1 MSFTDVGLNAAGC
14 VGVAIEDTY
23 GEYKAPTKFIPVRS
37 ETLEVMQE
45 VIERRVIR
53 KLAGLVGVVQGNMHV
68 EGDVEIEVLD
78 DTIVYF
84 LAAARTTVE
93 KTGGPTDWEYSFIP
107 AHQALPD
114 SSLSITV
121 VRNDEVFGFVGCITG
136 TMAFSFDEGM
146 LIATLSIVGANEAEE
161 AMPTNI
167 VWPDTVPFG
176 PGNYTLEI
184 PVSTVVEDTDMDMSI
199 TIEDNATP
207 EFRLAGDHGAEFARF
222 GERSITMSLTRDFTS
237 RADFDSFKNVT
248 SQSMNLKAERSGT
261 NFIEFDFPVTIKT
274 SYSVGLAAQGD
285 LTRGAIEYVG
295 VSGPTVEYTITVGTQ
310 EDVDIGGS

>member
-1 MSFTDVGLNAAGC
+1 MSVTDVGLNAAGC

-23 GEYKAPTKFIPVRS
+23 GEYKAPTKFVPVRS

-84 LAAARTTVE
+84 LAAARATVE
-93 KTGGPTDWEYSFIP
+93 KTGGPTDFEYAFVP

-114 SSLSITV
+114 NSLSITV
-121 VRNDEVFGFVGCITG
+121 VRNDEVFGFVGCIVG
-136 TMAFSFDEGM
+136 NMEFSFDEGM
-146 LIATLSIVGANEAEE
+146 LIATLSIVGINEAEQGT
-161 AMPTNI
+161 PSPI

-184 PVSTVVEDTDMDMSI
+184 PISTEVIDTDMDMSI
-199 TIEDNATP
+199 SIEDNATP
-207 EFRLAGDHGAEFARF
+207 EFRLEGDHGATFARF
-222 GERSITMSLTRDFTS
+222 GERALSMSLTRDFTS
-237 RADFDSFKNVT
+237 RADFDAFKNVT
-248 SQSMNLKAERSGT
+248 AQSMDLLAARSGT
-261 NFIEFDFPVTIKT
+261 NFIQFNFPVVVKT

-285 LTRGAIEYVG
+285 LTRGSIEYVG